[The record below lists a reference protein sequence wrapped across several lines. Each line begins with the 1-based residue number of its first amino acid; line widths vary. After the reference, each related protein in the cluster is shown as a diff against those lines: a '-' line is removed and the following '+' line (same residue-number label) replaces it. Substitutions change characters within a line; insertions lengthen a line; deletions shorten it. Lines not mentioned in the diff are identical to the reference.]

1 MLTKEQRIELLK
13 LAREAKAKKKI
24 ERDGAKP
31 VVKRGRKKKE
41 DISVKEDINPEPVVE
56 EPVVEEPVVEEPVV
70 EDPVK
75 KPKPK
80 KIKDPVN
87 TLTLEMPDDQPDIIY
102 ETEIR
107 KKPKKKIIK
116 KIIYEDDSDDEI
128 EEVIVDNRKKKT
140 VKEVKKPV
148 KLNENK
154 NENIITEPE
163 PVKEKVCPFNFFNC

>member
-31 VVKRGRKKKE
+31 VVKRGPKKKE
-41 DISVKEDINPEPVVE
+41 VIVEPDINPDPVEEQEKVVE
-56 EPVVEEPVVEEPVV
+56 DNVVEDNVVV

-107 KKPKKKIIK
+107 RRPKKKIVK
-116 KIIYEDDSDDEI
+116 KIIYEDDSDDSV
-128 EEVIVDNRKKKT
+128 EEVIVDNRKKKAS

-148 KLNENK
+148 KLNEIEK
-154 NENIITEPE
+154 QPEPE
-163 PVKEKVCPFNFFNC
+163 PVKKESSFNFFNC